1 MVPRLCGSAHE
12 SASDL
17 PKLHQFHRDPSAAI
31 QASGANRIARAV
43 GPISATTPI
52 DAPREEVFDFLSDLA
67 NRPAILD
74 GFVDQYRLER
84 LDPVGVGAAARFRI
98 TEAGL
103 WMETVIEEAERPHRI
118 LERGRGGRV
127 GRIPVTTAWELTEGA
142 SPDGCEVKVVFWT
155 EPATA
160 IDRVRE
166 RMPGA
171 GRFYRRGW
179 AGVLARLKHVIES
192 GAPVERVAVAGGDRI
207 PGAG

>member
-1 MVPRLCGSAHE
+1 MCGSAH
-12 SASDL
+12 SFSIDL
-17 PKLHQFHRDPSAAI
+17 PKLHQFLPYACGAIAATR
-31 QASGANRIARAV
+31 ANRIARAV

-52 DAPREEVFDFLSDLA
+52 DAPREQVFDFLSDLA
-67 NRPAILD
+67 KRPAILD

-84 LDPVGVGAAARFRI
+84 LDSVGVGAAARFRI
-98 TEAGL
+98 TDAGF
-103 WMETVIEEAERPHRI
+103 WMETVIEDAERPHRI

-142 SPDGCEVKVVFWT
+142 APDGCEVKVVFWT
-155 EPATA
+155 EPSTA

-179 AGVLARLKHVIES
+179 AGVLARLKQVIES